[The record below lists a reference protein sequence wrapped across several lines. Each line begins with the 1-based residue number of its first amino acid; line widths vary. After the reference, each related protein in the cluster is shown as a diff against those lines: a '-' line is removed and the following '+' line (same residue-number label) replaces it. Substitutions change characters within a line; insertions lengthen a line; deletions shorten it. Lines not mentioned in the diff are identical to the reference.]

1 MSVHNL
7 NNEVI
12 PEITIRYIGGGG
24 RYKVSCQNLIDKYST
39 RSESL
44 GVSPW
49 KAGEYSKSC
58 SNLQDLDWSSSQTST
73 GMRRSKSY
81 SRITEEKSC
90 YDQVETLQ
98 SHNTGNLSGIVFI
111 PEEGKLSLDNK
122 KYLHEYQRFLLQ
134 NCLSLIFLRQNCQG
148 LTCLLFYMKTQNL
161 NFFLLGL
168 QSEQTQP
175 ALFLPWHR
183 AQPTEIQCSTD
194 QGSVHQ

>member
-1 MSVHNL
+1 MILINDK
-7 NNEVI
+7 EVI
-12 PEITIRYIGGGG
+12 QEITIRYIGGGG

-58 SNLQDLDWSSSQTST
+58 SNLQDLDWSSNQTST

-111 PEEGKLSLDNK
+111 PEEGKLSLHNK
-122 KYLHEYQRFLLQ
+122 KYLHKYKRFLLKIGFRF
-134 NCLSLIFLRQNCQG
+134 IFLRQDFQG
-148 LTCLLFYMKTQNL
+148 IF
-161 NFFLLGL
+161 
-168 QSEQTQP
+168 
-175 ALFLPWHR
+175 
-183 AQPTEIQCSTD
+183 
-194 QGSVHQ
+194 